1 MYTINEFCTLTGG
14 EEIGCK
20 TDGNVLCVE
29 TDKELTFRTNQ
40 TQGFLAAY
48 SFTIVTEGWLTLQYN
63 GKRLTLQK
71 DQLYTYSPGLPVT
84 ILSASD
90 DYRGICLIADENY
103 TLEIP
108 QVRKA
113 IHSSYFSLVQLSEPR
128 MQLSPDDSCRL
139 QELMRLAIQYCSP
152 THTAVQSDSLRMLYA
167 LFLTDLTAVQERT
180 IRQHRFSRRVEDVF
194 LGFQHL
200 LPKHFMEHRDV
211 GFYAAE
217 LCISPRY
224 LSRVVHSVSGRTVV
238 DYVNR
243 MLIAEAAYLLRQTS
257 LSITQIANRL
267 GFAEVTTFARFFRR
281 MKGMNPREYRKMGD

>member
-1 MYTINEFCTLTGG
+1 MSEFCALAWGDK
-14 EEIGCK
+14 IGYK
-20 TDGNVLCVE
+20 TCGNVLCVE

-48 SFTIVTEGWLTLQYN
+48 SFTIVTEGWLTLLYN
-63 GKRLTLQK
+63 GKRLTLHK
-71 DQLYTYSPGLPVT
+71 DELYTYSPGLSVT

-90 DYRGICLIADENY
+90 NYRGICLIADENY
-103 TLEIP
+103 TLDVP
-108 QVRKA
+108 LVRKA

-139 QELMRLAIQYCSP
+139 QELMHLAIQYCSP
-152 THTAVQSDSLRMLYA
+152 SYVSAQNDSLRMLYA

-180 IRQHRFSRRVEDVF
+180 IRQHRFSRRVEEVF

-211 GFYAAE
+211 AFYAAE

-238 DYVNR
+238 DFVNR
-243 MLIAEAAYLLRQTS
+243 MLIVEAAYLLSQTS
-257 LSITQIANRL
+257 LSITQIASRL

-281 MKGMNPREYRKMGD
+281 MKGMNPREYRKWETE